1 METTEIKIAKASTIE
16 IFRTLVL
23 KLSKLSKTLVLELST
38 KAKPQMANF
47 FQGGTSSILRYA

>member
-16 IFRTLVL
+16 IFRNLVL
-23 KLSKLSKTLVLELST
+23 KLSKLSKTLILELST

-47 FQGGTSSILRYA
+47 FSESNIFNP